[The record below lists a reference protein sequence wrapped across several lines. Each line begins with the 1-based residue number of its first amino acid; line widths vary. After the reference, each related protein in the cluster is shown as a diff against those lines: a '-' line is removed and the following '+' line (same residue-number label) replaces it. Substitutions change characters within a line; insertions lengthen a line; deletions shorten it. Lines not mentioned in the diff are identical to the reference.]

1 MLQLEKIKEGIM
13 SEFYFING
21 KFVEAEKAFIPVR
34 THAFLYGTAVFEG
47 IRAYWNDEEK
57 QLYVFR
63 AKEHYERLIRSA
75 KIMYMET
82 PYNVEEYC
90 DITKKLMAKNNYKQ
104 DAYMRPTLY
113 KSAQK
118 VGPGLFDNDD
128 SFMIISNKMGDY
140 IDTSKGLK
148 VCVSSWRRNSDN
160 AIPPRAK
167 VAGSYANA
175 ALIKTDAHNAG
186 FDDAIVLDEA
196 GQVTEGSAMNL
207 FLVQNGKLVTSTKTD
222 NILVG
227 VTRNTIIEIAKD
239 LGIETEER
247 AIDRTE
253 LYISDEAFYCGT
265 GAQVSPITSIDNR
278 TLGDGKVGPI
288 SKELQKLYFDI
299 VKGKVAKYKH
309 WCMPVY

>member
-1 MLQLEKIKEGIM
+1 MTEY
-13 SEFYFING
+13 YFMDGNY
-21 KFVEAEKAFIPVR
+21 VDAAKAMIPVR

-47 IRAYWNDEEK
+47 IRAYWNEEEK
-57 QLYVFR
+57 QLYAFR
-63 AKEHYERLIRSA
+63 VPEHYERLIRSG
-75 KIMYMET
+75 KIMMMES
-82 PYNVEEYC
+82 PYDVEGYC
-90 DITKKLMAKNNYKQ
+90 RVTKELLKKNGYKQ
-104 DAYMRPTLY
+104 DCYMRPTLY

-118 VGPGLFDNDD
+118 VGPGLYDNPD

-148 VCVSSWRRNSDN
+148 VCVSSWRRNGDN

-196 GQVTEGSAMNL
+196 GEVTEGSAMNL
-207 FLVQNGKLVTSTKTD
+207 FLVQDGKLVTTMKSD

-227 VTRNTIIEIAKD
+227 ITRNTIMELAKD
-239 LGIETEER
+239 VLGLEVEER

-253 LYISDEAFYCGT
+253 VYISDEAFYCGT
-265 GAQVSPITSIDNR
+265 GAQVSPIVSVDNR
-278 TLGDGKVGPI
+278 PLGNGEVGPI
-288 SKELQKLYFDI
+288 AKDLQKLYFDV
-299 VKGKVAKYKH
+299 VKGKVPKYKK
-309 WCMPVY
+309 WCMPIY

>member
-1 MLQLEKIKEGIM
+1 MTEY
-13 SEFYFING
+13 YFMNG
-21 KFVEAEKAFIPVR
+21 KMVEADKAMIPVR
-34 THAFLYGTAVFEG
+34 THGFLYGTAVFEG

-63 AKEHYERLIRSA
+63 APEHYERLLRSA
-75 KIMYMET
+75 KIMYMKS
-82 PYNVEEYC
+82 PYTVEEHCKY
-90 DITKKLMAKNNYKQ
+90 TVELLKKNGYKQ

-118 VGPGLFDNDD
+118 VGPGLYDNED
-128 SFMIISNKMGDY
+128 SYMIISNKMGDY

-186 FDDAIVLDEA
+186 FDDAVVLDEA

-207 FLVQNGKLVTSTKTD
+207 FLVQNGKLVTTMKTD

-227 VTRNTIIEIAKD
+227 VTRNTIIELAKD

-265 GAQVSPITSIDNR
+265 GAQISPIVSIDNR
-278 TLGDGKVGPI
+278 DLGDGKVGPI
-288 SKELQKLYFDI
+288 SKELQKLYFD
-299 VKGKVAKYKH
+299 VVRGKVAKYKH